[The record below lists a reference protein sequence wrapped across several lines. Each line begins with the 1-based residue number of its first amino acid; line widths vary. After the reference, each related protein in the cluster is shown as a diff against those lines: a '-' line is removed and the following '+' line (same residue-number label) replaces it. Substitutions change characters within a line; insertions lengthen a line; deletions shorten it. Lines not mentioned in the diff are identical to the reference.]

1 MKILVVGGKWEGYD
15 ESVALQSCYQIEG
28 APSETAARIAHLF
41 AQMNHEVN
49 LFNGGK
55 YVGLCRQLYTA
66 EDYDVVFWM
75 PELHNIPDVGYVKDV
90 APYVMLIT
98 GVWNP
103 HSRLPFVAM
112 NIHTL
117 QHKANLTFELLGN
130 SEQLNGIHVYDPLGC
145 SWYRGE
151 DLQDALMFGMS
162 RLNYLRSITRRK
174 TVPSNAPGLMLS
186 WYFDAF
192 KMPEAPSGERFVIPD
207 KQAFVDVVTE
217 YSDRFMELRG
227 HDMPAGA
234 TGRPQV
240 GRCLQ
245 GMPSF
250 RHEDKAYLS
259 PRAPSQRYITL
270 DEFIPCYMD
279 GEILRYGGEK
289 KPTVDA
295 PVHLALYAKLPQINY
310 ILHAHDYI
318 DGAPF
323 TTQSIPC
330 GAIEEVDEVMKAIEL
345 HYGDT
350 NQSVYRLN
358 LKGHGSLLMAATV
371 EGLYNVR
378 YIKRQLPEPMEVM
391 YEL

>member
-1 MKILVVGGKWEGYD
+1 MKILVVGGRWEGND
-15 ESVALQSCYQIEG
+15 KSATLQSCYHIEG
-28 APSETAARIAHLF
+28 VSSETAARIAHLLT
-41 AQMNHEVN
+41 QMNHDVN

-75 PELHNIPDVGYVKDV
+75 PEIYNLPDIGYVKDV

-98 GVWNP
+98 GKWNP
-103 HSRLPFVAM
+103 HHKIPFVAM

-117 QHKANLTFELLGN
+117 EHKANLTFELFGKH
-130 SEQLNGIHVYDPLGC
+130 EQLDEIHVYDPLGC
-145 SWYRGE
+145 SWYRGH
-151 DLQDALMFGMS
+151 DLQDALLSGMS
-162 RLNYLRSITRRK
+162 RLGYLKSITRHK
-174 TVPSNAPGLMLS
+174 TIPSNAPGLMLS

-192 KMPEAPSGERFVIPD
+192 KASEAPSGEKFAIPD
-207 KQAFVDVVTE
+207 KQAFVDIVTE

-227 HDMPAGA
+227 HDMPTG
-234 TGRPQV
+234 TSGRPQV

-250 RHEDKAYLS
+250 RYEGKVFLS

-270 DEFIPCYMD
+270 GEFIPCHMD
-279 GEILRYGGEK
+279 GEVLRYGGDK
-289 KPTVDA
+289 KPSVDA
-295 PVHLALYAKLPQINY
+295 PIHLALYEKLPNINY

-318 DGAPF
+318 EGAPF

-330 GAIEEVDEVMKAIEL
+330 GAIEEVDEVMKAIVK

-350 NQSVYRLN
+350 HGSVYRLN
-358 LKGHGSLLMAATV
+358 LKGHGSLLMASTV
-371 EGLYNVR
+371 EGLYNVH
-378 YIKRQLPEPMEVM
+378 YIKRQMPEFMEV
-391 YEL
+391 EL